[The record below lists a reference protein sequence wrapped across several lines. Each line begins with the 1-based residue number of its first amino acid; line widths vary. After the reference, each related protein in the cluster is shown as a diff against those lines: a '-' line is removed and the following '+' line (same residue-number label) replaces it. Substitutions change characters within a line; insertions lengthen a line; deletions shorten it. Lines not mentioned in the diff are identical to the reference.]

1 MKIDPEELAA
11 FADGELS
18 GARAAEVAAE
28 VEADPEL
35 ARQVAAHARVK
46 AMLAARYDP
55 ILDAPVPEHLT
66 ALLSSETALESN
78 VASFAAAREKREEK
92 RRLPRWT
99 WVAGPALA
107 ASLALALVLPKGAET
122 PEGYAGERLATIL
135 DSRLVAEQSP
145 AAETRVLLSFRDG
158 EGQYCRAFSGGDA
171 SGIACRDTTGWKLEA
186 VGDGGADRTTDYRM
200 AGASD
205 AELMAKAQDMA
216 AGGALDATAEN
227 AARAQGWRP
236 N

>member
-35 ARQVAAHARVK
+35 ARQVAAYARVK

-66 ALLSSETALESN
+66 ALLAPRST
-78 VASFAAAREKREEK
+78 VVDFASAREKREEK
-92 RRLPRWT
+92 RRLPRWA

-107 ASLALALVLPKGAET
+107 ASLALALILPRGSGA

-135 DSRLVAEQSP
+135 DSRLVAEQST

-158 EGQYCRAFSGGDA
+158 EGQYCRAFSGSTA
-171 SGIACRDTTGWKLEA
+171 SGIACRDATGWKLEA
-186 VGDGGADRTTDYRM
+186 VGDGGAGSSTDYRM

-205 AELMAKAQDMA
+205 AELMAKAQEMA
-216 AGGALDATAEN
+216 AGGALDAGQEA
-227 AARAQGWRP
+227 AAREQGWRSR
-236 N
+236 